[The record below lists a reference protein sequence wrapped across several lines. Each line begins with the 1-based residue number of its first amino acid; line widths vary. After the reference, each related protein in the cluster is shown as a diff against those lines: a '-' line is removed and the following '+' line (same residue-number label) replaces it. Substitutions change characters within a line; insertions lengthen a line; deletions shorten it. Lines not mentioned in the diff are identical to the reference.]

1 MNEELARRIWKW
13 LPART
18 DSRRV
23 TLPYTIASAL
33 DVDVRAVQ
41 LALDAME
48 GTGNVVRNRITGR
61 QSGWHRGAPLA
72 AITESPSTDQE
83 SLF

>member
-1 MNEELARRIWKW
+1 MSEELARRIWEW

-23 TLPYTIASAL
+23 TLPYTIATAL

-41 LALDAME
+41 MALDVME
-48 GTGNVVRNRITGR
+48 RTGNVVRNRVTGR
-61 QSGWHRGAPLA
+61 QSGWHRGAPL
-72 AITESPSTDQE
+72 EPPSPAPLADQA